1 LQIIFAAPERAV
13 ARHASQKFSTKGKGF
28 MWRRFLQ
35 FVAPVFVVAPLLILA
50 CSSAKDSAKF
60 ANEAAQGGMAEVELG
75 RLAAQK
81 AADPS
86 VREFGQRMVADH
98 SKASAELKALAAK
111 KGMQLPAEINS
122 DQKSEMDKLAK
133 LSGPDFDK
141 EYMSAMLKD
150 HEDDVKAFETQSKE
164 GNDTDVK
171 AFATKTLPT
180 LQEHLQMARNT
191 AQKVG
196 AK

>member
-1 LQIIFAAPERAV
+1 
-13 ARHASQKFSTKGKGF
+13 
-28 MWRRFLQ
+28 MWRKIVQ
-35 FVAPVFVVAPLLILA
+35 FVAPIFVAAPLLILA

-60 ANEAAQGGMAEVELG
+60 ANEAAQGGLAEVELG

-81 AADPS
+81 AADPA

-98 SKASAELKALAAK
+98 SKASAELKAIAVR
-111 KGMQLPAEINS
+111 KGMQLPNDMNS
-122 DQKSEMDKLAK
+122 DQKSEMDKLSK
-133 LSGPDFDK
+133 LSGAEFDK
-141 EYMSAMLKD
+141 EYISAMVKD

-164 GNDTDVK
+164 GNDADVK
-171 AFATKTLPT
+171 AFAAKTLPT
-180 LQEHLQMARNT
+180 LQDHLQMARNA

>member
-1 LQIIFAAPERAV
+1 
-13 ARHASQKFSTKGKGF
+13 
-28 MWRRFLQ
+28 MWRRIVGFL
-35 FVAPVFVVAPLLILA
+35 APVCVVAPLLILA

-60 ANEAAQGGMAEVELG
+60 ANEAAQGGLAEVQLG
-75 RLAAQK
+75 RLALEK

-86 VREFGQRMVADH
+86 VREFGRRMVSDH
-98 SKASAELKALAAK
+98 SKAGTELKALAAK
-111 KGMQLPAEINS
+111 KGMQLPADMNS

-141 EYMSAMLKD
+141 EYMSAMVKD
-150 HEDDVKAFETQSKE
+150 HEDDVKAFETQSKN
-164 GNDTDVK
+164 GNDAEVK
-171 AFATKTLPT
+171 AFAAKTLPT
-180 LQEHLQMARNT
+180 LQEHLQMARDA

>member
-1 LQIIFAAPERAV
+1 MCRRILHFMAPMLLAI
-13 ARHASQKFSTKGKGF
+13 
-28 MWRRFLQ
+28 
-35 FVAPVFVVAPLLILA
+35 PLLILS

-86 VREFGQRMVADH
+86 VRAFGQRMVADH
-98 SKASAELKALAAK
+98 SKAAAELKTLAAR
-111 KGMQLPAEINS
+111 KGMQLPNEINS
-122 DQKSEMDKLAK
+122 EQKSELDKLAK
-133 LSGPDFDK
+133 LSGAEFDK

-164 GNDTDVK
+164 GNDSDVK
-171 AFATKTLPT
+171 AFAGKTLPT
-180 LQEHLQMARNT
+180 LQEHLQMAREA

>member
-1 LQIIFAAPERAV
+1 
-13 ARHASQKFSTKGKGF
+13 
-28 MWRRFLQ
+28 MWRKIMEFLAPII
-35 FVAPVFVVAPLLILA
+35 VATPLLMLA

-60 ANEAAQGGMAEVELG
+60 ANEAAQGGLAEVELG

-98 SKASAELKALAAK
+98 SKASAELKAIAAR
-111 KGMQLPAEINS
+111 KGMQLPNNINS
-122 DQKSEMDKLAK
+122 EQKSEMDKLAK
-133 LSGPDFDK
+133 LSGAEFDK
-141 EYMSAMLKD
+141 EYMSAMVKD

-164 GNDTDVK
+164 GNDAEVK
-171 AFATKTLPT
+171 AFAARTLPT
-180 LQEHLQMARNT
+180 LQDHLQMAREA